1 MERPD
6 SKKRITII
14 GTGLIGGSLG
24 MAIRAA
30 KLPGLEVVGHDAN
43 RGAANQAH
51 KAGAIDRA
59 EHNLPRAVAGASMVI
74 IAVPV
79 LSVREVMQQIAP
91 DLSEGAVVTDT
102 TSTKAHVM
110 GWAKDMLPEH
120 VSFVGGHP
128 MAGKETGGI
137 ENAEAGLFRGKAY
150 CVCPTVDATESA
162 VRSVLGLARLAGAEP
177 MFVDP
182 EEHDIYAAAVSHL
195 PLMVSTAMFSMLRNS
210 PAWPDMGMM
219 ASSGFTNATRL
230 ASGDPAMSHGIW
242 TTNRDAV
249 IHWLDRMADQLREFR
264 KMLEDAQDEALLDTF
279 ARAQIERDVFLREP
293 PRRQAEATGP
303 QVDSG
308 EALLGMLVGGMMA
321 KNIKRAKE
329 IPDLMKE
336 TPKQPGV
343 KEEAKQRLTF
353 GQRIA
358 EGVKRDLAKLEQERA
373 EKDRKSDKDS
383 E

>member
-1 MERPD
+1 
-6 SKKRITII
+6 
-14 GTGLIGGSLG
+14 
-24 MAIRAA
+24 
-30 KLPGLEVVGHDAN
+30 
-43 RGAANQAH
+43 
-51 KAGAIDRA
+51 
-59 EHNLPRAVAGASMVI
+59 
-74 IAVPV
+74 
-79 LSVREVMQQIAP
+79 
-91 DLSEGAVVTDT
+91 
-102 TSTKAHVM
+102 
-110 GWAKDMLPEH
+110 
-120 VSFVGGHP
+120 
-128 MAGKETGGI
+128 
-137 ENAEAGLFRGKAY
+137 
-150 CVCPTVDATESA
+150 
-162 VRSVLGLARLAGAEP
+162 VLGLARLADAEP

-219 ASSGFTNATRL
+219 ASSGFTDATRL

-329 IPDLMKE
+329 IPDLMKD
-336 TPKQPGV
+336 TAQQPGV
-343 KEEAKQRLTF
+343 KEEAKHRPTF

-373 EKDRKSDKDS
+373 EKDQQSGKDS

>member
-1 MERPD
+1 MDRPGD
-6 SKKRITII
+6 KKRILII
-14 GTGLIGGSLG
+14 GTGLMGGSLG
-24 MAIRAA
+24 MAIRTA
-30 KLPGLEVVGHDAN
+30 KLPGLEVIGHDAD
-43 RGAANQAH
+43 RGPANQAE
-51 KAGAIDRA
+51 KTGAIDRA
-59 EHNLPRAVAGASMVI
+59 EHNLPHAVSSASMVI

-91 DLSEGAVVTDT
+91 DLAEGAVVTDT

-110 GWAKDMLPEH
+110 LWAKEMLPEH

-137 ENAEAGLFRGKAY
+137 QNAEAGLFRGKAY
-150 CVCPTVDATESA
+150 CICPAVDATESA
-162 VRSVLGLARLAGAEP
+162 VRSVVGLARLAGAEP

-210 PAWPDMGMM
+210 PAWTDMGMM
-219 ASSGFTNATRL
+219 ASSGFTDATRL
-230 ASGDPAMSHGIW
+230 TSGDPAMSHGIW

-264 KMLEDAQDEALLDTF
+264 KMLEDAQDEALIETF
-279 ARAQIERDVFLREP
+279 AKAQIERDAFLREP
-293 PRRQAEATGP
+293 PRRHAESVGP
-303 QVDSG
+303 KVDSG
-308 EALLGMLVGGMMA
+308 EALISMLVGGMMA
-321 KNIKRAKE
+321 KNLKRAKE

-336 TPKQPGV
+336 QQ
-343 KEEAKQRLTF
+343 EAGTGGKSRLTF

-358 EGVKRDLAKLEQERA
+358 EGVKRDLEKLERERA
-373 EKDRKSDKDS
+373 EKDRQSDKDVQ
-383 E
+383 